1 MKSSA
6 AGGGRVNDQDGI
18 VIGVDMGTTSTKSV
32 AYDVSGRVAASHAVG
47 YPLQEPKPGYA
58 EQDPDAIL
66 AAVAQT
72 VASVVLQCDGR
83 IRALSFSS
91 AMHTLIGLDR
101 EHEPLTHVITW
112 ADQRASGQAER
123 LRAGP
128 GGWPCI
134 GAPARRYIPW
144 RRFRNSSGSG
154 RRNRNW
160 LPECGIGS
168 ASRTMCCGNCW
179 VCWSRTIRWPRAPVS
194 WTFTGCNGI
203 RRAWTL
209 PESRQISCRNWSG
222 QRRWYPTYPPRRRMP
237 SSCPARRPW
246 SSVRAMVRWP
256 ISAWVRFVQ
265 VWQPARSGPAGRCG

>member
-47 YPLQEPKPGYA
+47 YPLHEPKPGYA

-72 VASVVLQCDGR
+72 VASVALQCDGR

-101 EHEPLTHVITW
+101 DREPLTPVITW

-128 GGWPCI
+128 GGLALHRRTGTPLHPM
-134 GAPARRYIPW
+134 APLPKLVWFREEEPELVARVRHWVGIKDYVLW
-144 RRFRNSSGSG
+144 KLLGVLVTDYSMASGTGLMDIHRLQWDPESLDLAG
-154 RRNRNW
+154 ISPDQ
-160 LPECGIGS
+160 LPELVG
-168 ASRTMCCGNCW
+168 TTT
-179 VCWSRTIRWPRAPVS
+179 V
-194 WTFTGCNGI
+194 
-203 RRAWTL
+203 L
-209 PESRQISCRNWSG
+209 PELPPETAKAVQLPSETCDVVGSRERDIVIHKRDLV
-222 QRRWYPTYPPRRRMP
+222 PT
-237 SSCPARRPW
+237 
-246 SSVRAMVRWP
+246 V
-256 ISAWVRFVQ
+256 
-265 VWQPARSGPAGRCG
+265 